1 MKGTAR
7 MSIIIHRRV
16 FLKIATLLLI
26 AVLIPTVVLG
36 IELTLTRRLP
46 TVVQADT
53 TIYVNTTDDEL
64 NSDGDCSL
72 REAIRAANSDTTVD
86 ACPAGSG
93 ADTIILPAGVYTLT
107 ISGIVEEAA
116 ATGDLDITDDLTLIG
131 AGASTTTI
139 DGGGLDRVF
148 HIAPFGVDITVEMS
162 GMTIRNGQAPG
173 GGGGI
178 WNDGL
183 LTIADCAVT
192 GNGASD
198 EAGGIWNE
206 GTLTVT
212 SSTISNNSATHGGGL
227 KNRVHA
233 TMVITNSTISGN
245 SASDSAGGI
254 INSATLTLINS
265 TIVSNTAGSY
275 YGGIGNFTSGA
286 DLRFKNTIIAGN
298 SPQDCGGNWE
308 LISLGH
314 NLIQNTSMCSIIGT
328 VDDIASDITGRDTR
342 LGSLQDNG
350 GETQTHALLLGSP
363 AVDAGTNDGC
373 PTTDQRGEARPVDGD
388 HIGAATCDI
397 GAYEVQEGW
406 YTLLLPIILR
416 NY

>member
-1 MKGTAR
+1 
-7 MSIIIHRRV
+7 MSIIVHTRV
-16 FLKIATLLLI
+16 FPKIAHLLFI
-26 AVLIPTVVLG
+26 AVLILIVVLG

-46 TVVQADT
+46 TVARADT
-53 TIYVNTTDDEL
+53 TINVNTTDDEL

-72 REAIRAANSDTTVD
+72 REAVRAANSDTTVD

-107 ISGIVEEAA
+107 IGGIVEEAA
-116 ATGDLDITDDLTLIG
+116 AIGDLDITDDLILSG
-131 AGASTTTI
+131 AGVSTTII
-139 DGGGLDRVF
+139 DGGELDRVL
-148 HIAPFGVDITVEMS
+148 HIDPLGDDITVEMS

-183 LTIADCAVT
+183 LTIANCAVT
-192 GNGASD
+192 GNRASD

-206 GTLTVT
+206 GTLTMT
-212 SSTISNNSATHGGGL
+212 NSTISGNSATHGGGL

-275 YGGIGNFTSGA
+275 YGGIGNFTGGA

-298 SPQDCGGNWE
+298 TPTDCGGNTY
-308 LISLGH
+308 LISQGH
-314 NLIQNTSMCSIIGT
+314 NLIQNTSGCSIIGT
-328 VDDIASDITGRDTR
+328 VDDIASDITGRDPR

-350 GETQTHALLLGSP
+350 GETQTHALLLASP
-363 AVDAGTNDGC
+363 AVDAGANDGC
-373 PTTDQRGEARPVDGD
+373 LSTDQRGEARPVDGD